1 MTNNIPIN
9 IDGNKIEYVIE
20 YVYLGRLM
28 SFDKTRKDRNE
39 KEVNRRIN
47 IYYKFFHEKVL
58 GTKGDSKRKLV

>member
-28 SFDKTRKDRNE
+28 SFDKNRNE

>member
-28 SFDKTRKDRNE
+28 SFDKNRNE
-39 KEVNRRIN
+39 KEVNRRIKH
-47 IYYKFFHEKVL
+47 IL
-58 GTKGDSKRKLV
+58 